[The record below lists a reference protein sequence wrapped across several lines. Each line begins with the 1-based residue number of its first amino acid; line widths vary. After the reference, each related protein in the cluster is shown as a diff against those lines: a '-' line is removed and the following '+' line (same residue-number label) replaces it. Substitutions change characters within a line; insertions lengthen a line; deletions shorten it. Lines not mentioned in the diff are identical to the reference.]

1 MFLRPRPQWLV
12 LALLATALSCNLLQT
27 KPPAASPPP
36 TEIVPI
42 SSPTSKVQTEP
53 VEPSPSAS
61 STQVTLPSTQTPLVS
76 TESIANLPEEAI
88 LILEPG
94 PGSRVTSPI
103 RVGGAA
109 DWTFEQN
116 LVVRL
121 LLDDGSQ
128 LALAPTTIQSGLGQR
143 GLFEL
148 ELSFD
153 VEGERQAF
161 IQVYASSPRDG
172 AITHLASVSVTLTL
186 SGPAEIRPVT
196 PHPEQIVI
204 YQPAMAQRISS
215 GVVHV
220 EGIALASFEQ
230 SLVVEVYD
238 VDGNKV
244 GMQPVTVQ
252 APDMGIPGPFSADV
266 PYQVTLDGPGR
277 IVVRD
282 PSPAFEGDV
291 HLASVEITLEPGN

>member
-1 MFLRPRPQWLV
+1 MALKPRPQWFV
-12 LALLATALSCNLLQT
+12 LIFLAMALSCNLIQT
-27 KPPAASPPP
+27 RPPAASPPP
-36 TEIVPI
+36 TETTII
-42 SSPTSKVQTEP
+42 STPTTTVQTEP

-61 STQVTLPSTQTPLVS
+61 LPQATLPPTQTPPALS
-76 TESIANLPEEAI
+76 ETPTNRPEEAI

-103 RVGGAA
+103 RVHGAA
-109 DWTFEQN
+109 NWTFEQN

-143 GLFEL
+143 GPFEL
-148 ELSFD
+148 ELPFD

-172 AITHLASVSVTLTL
+172 AITHLASVGVTLAL
-186 SGPAEIRPVT
+186 SGPAEIRPAT
-196 PHPEQIVI
+196 SHPEQIVI
-204 YQPAMAQRISS
+204 YQPAVAQRVSS
-215 GVVHV
+215 GMVHV
-220 EGIALASFEQ
+220 EGFALASFEQ
-230 SLVVEVYD
+230 TLVVEVYD

-252 APDMGIPGPFSADV
+252 APDMGIAGPYSADV
-266 PYQVTLDGPGR
+266 PFQVTVGGPGR
-277 IVVRD
+277 VVVRD
-282 PSPAFEGDV
+282 PSPAFEGDI

>member
-1 MFLRPRPQWLV
+1 M
-12 LALLATALSCNLLQT
+12 
-27 KPPAASPPP
+27 
-36 TEIVPI
+36 
-42 SSPTSKVQTEP
+42 QTEP

-61 STQVTLPSTQTPLVS
+61 SPQVTLPSTQTPLVS

-94 PGSRVTSPI
+94 PGSRVTSPV
-103 RVGGAA
+103 RVSGAA
-109 DWTFEQN
+109 NWTFEQN

-128 LALAPTTIQSGLGQR
+128 LALAPTTIQSELGQR
-143 GLFEL
+143 GPFEL
-148 ELSFD
+148 EMPFD

-161 IQVYASSPRDG
+161 IQVYATSPRDG
-172 AITHLASVSVTLTL
+172 AITHLASVGVTLAL

-204 YQPAMAQRISS
+204 YQPAMAQRINSD
-215 GVVHV
+215 VVHV

-230 SLVVEVYD
+230 TLVVEVYD
-238 VDGNKV
+238 VDENKV

-266 PYQVTLDGPGR
+266 PYQTTAAGLGR

-282 PSPAFEGDV
+282 PSPAFEATSTWR
-291 HLASVEITLEPGN
+291 ASK